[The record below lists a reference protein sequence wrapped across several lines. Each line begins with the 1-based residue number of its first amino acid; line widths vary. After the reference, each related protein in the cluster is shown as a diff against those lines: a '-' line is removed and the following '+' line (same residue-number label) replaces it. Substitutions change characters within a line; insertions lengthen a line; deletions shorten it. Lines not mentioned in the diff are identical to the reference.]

1 MLRLID
7 DHKSPNFGG
16 RRDTKTPDML
26 VLHYTDA
33 PDCETALGWLCD
45 PDREVSAHYLIDEDG
60 TVYCL
65 VDEEKRA
72 WHAGV
77 SYWRGETDINSRS
90 IGIEIQNPGHGNGY
104 RPFPGLQMNA
114 VIELCRDVIARRSI
128 PAWNIVAHSDIA
140 PGRKID
146 PGELFDWKR
155 LAAEGIGFFPGSEA
169 GSGDA
174 DLRQTL
180 TKIGYDIRSD
190 AAIAAFQRR
199 YRPSLIDNNPDAE
212 TCALADALLQH
223 LTGNST

>member
-1 MLRLID
+1 MHRLID
-7 DHKSPNFGG
+7 DHKSPNFGD
-16 RRDTKTPDML
+16 RRGTKVPDML

-60 TVYCL
+60 TVFRL

-72 WHAGV
+72 WHAGA

-104 RPFPGLQMNA
+104 RPFPDRQMDV
-114 VIELCRDVIARRSI
+114 VIEVCRDIVVRRLI

-155 LAAEGIGFFPGSEA
+155 LAAEGIGFFPSGEA
-169 GSGDA
+169 GSA
-174 DLRQTL
+174 DVDIKETL
-180 TKIGYDIRSD
+180 AQIGYDVRSD
-190 AAIAAFQRR
+190 EAIAAFQRR
-199 YRPSLIDNNPDAE
+199 YRPSLIDNKPDPE
-212 TCALADALLQH
+212 TCILADTLLQR
-223 LTGNST
+223 LTGTST